1 MKLII
6 QRPIGPFQ
14 TSIVGDSTMSGGKN
28 TDNLHANMDESTKRE
43 AILSQYTELTREQW
57 RLILNSNVF
66 ALVISTSA
74 VSQNAPDQEADLM
87 FQFPNDERLAPQ
99 NIMSQDHK
107 GEGQKRKFKY
117 LFCFHEFFYQ
127 MICFF
132 VNRCITPYCQSQ
144 RHIQYPNAAIA

>member
-6 QRPIGPFQ
+6 QRPIGPFL

-117 LFCFHEFFYQ
+117 LFCFVFTNFLSNDLFFRKQ
-127 MICFF
+127 M
-132 VNRCITPYCQSQ
+132 Y
-144 RHIQYPNAAIA
+144 YPLLSEPEAYSVP